1 MTLTAALT
9 AAIQLPIYDTNDT
22 CFDLEARWSLH
33 PIFTRVTP
41 RNTET
46 LIRGGQT
53 APVCDGQPSC
63 ACGPMKFYQ
72 REGFYSQEQRALD
85 GLRRGAMAPDI
96 KRARIRWHCPN
107 KRCKEISTYFTE
119 NPRDHTWW
127 PRRGKSH
134 HATHRRAYTLY
145 RNLIEAS
152 FAETTSLG
160 ISSANQPPL
169 WARDTGMTLTLALH
183 NLLATATR
191 VAHTN
196 DSYLVFHNEYERLG
210 LHRCGRAPSPEDLA
224 RERSARPHE
233 LQWTWPDPGRL
244 PVTDPLAS
252 PGQLPLAS

>member
-183 NLLATATR
+183 NLLATAHASRTPTT
-191 VAHTN
+191 ATWCSTTSTN
-196 DSYLVFHNEYERLG
+196 ASACTAAVVHPAQKTSHENDQ
-210 LHRCGRAPSPEDLA
+210 PDLT
-224 RERSARPHE
+224 SCSG
-233 LQWTWPDPGRL
+233 PG
-244 PVTDPLAS
+244 PTQAGCP
-252 PGQLPLAS
+252 